1 MLVNENELDDPDY
14 ILMEGSDVDFSDLEW
29 QEKIVHLHNT
39 HLFFKPP
46 TSLSHT
52 HRQTDR
58 QTYTQTHTQLL
69 VYQLHAPIILK
80 VRNRVQ
86 QTTQTR
92 TPRTHANAVA
102 AHMNFNT

>member
-14 ILMEGSDVDFSDLEW
+14 VLMEGSDVDFSDLEW

-52 HRQTDR
+52 HRQTDTQTHTHTDRQTHR
-58 QTYTQTHTQLL
+58 QTYTQTHT
-69 VYQLHAPIILK
+69 H
-80 VRNRVQ
+80 NC
-86 QTTQTR
+86 
-92 TPRTHANAVA
+92 
-102 AHMNFNT
+102 